1 MVNRFIRFAI
11 ITTNLQIIV
20 KKYIN
25 PLGFC
30 WEKENG
36 TTPSSLVRP
45 HKVAIFT
52 ILATINVVKRDIQKS
67 VRAHLK
73 ERR

>member
-36 TTPSSLVRP
+36 TTSSSLVRP
-45 HKVAIFT
+45 HNVAIFT
-52 ILATINVVKRDIQKS
+52 ILATINVVKRDVQKS